1 MQKINR
7 IFEGLESLS
16 SGLDSVPGMA
26 FLAVAAVCILLLVI
40 SAFLIPRLKWRERK
54 KHAFQ
59 QGCVAAALVIYLVSV
74 LGFMFLV
81 RDPSQDYQIQVLPF
95 VQLFSE
101 GINLRLLIMEA
112 AKIFLFVPVGILFVS
127 CLHREERLVR
137 ALMFSFGI
145 SLLVE
150 FLQYICKMG
159 TFSTGDMI
167 LNTLGGLLGAF
178 LTIRWQHTAGK
189 KTLGG
194 ILLRAAFGLSVMALI
209 FGTAA
214 FGTYHVLRTGGERD
228 IRENVSSVDL
238 HMESR
243 EGDKKLSEGSDY
255 IWHNG
260 KAYRYNDQVI
270 TLLCM
275 GIDQAGE
282 EIQKAKDVS
291 GESGQAD
298 SIFLAVMDPVSR
310 QLRVIAISRDTM
322 TKIPAFDNKGNYLGE
337 NINHLGLAYAYGN
350 GREKSC
356 QYMVD
361 AVSKL
366 FYGIPINGYAA
377 FSLETIG
384 KLNDA
389 VGGVTVTVPEGEDMT
404 SADPQLK
411 SGEAVTLTGDMAE
424 TFVRWRNTEEHG
436 SNNMRIA
443 RQKQFLVSFFQQ
455 AAAAVQKNVSL
466 PASLYQEFSSEM
478 VTDINLDKA
487 VYLISE
493 AAKMSFQEGNLTVL
507 QGEAKTGK
515 VYDEFYV
522 DDDAL
527 YELILDTF
535 YMEETDS

>member
-1 MQKINR
+1 MQKISR

-26 FLAVAAVCILLLVI
+26 FLAVAVICILLLLA
-40 SAFLIPRLKWRERK
+40 SALVVPRLKWRERK
-54 KHAFQ
+54 KRTFQ
-59 QGCVAAALVIYLVSV
+59 LTCVAGALVIYLLSAV
-74 LGFMFLV
+74 GFMLLT
-81 RDPSQDYQIQVLPF
+81 RNPSQGYQIQVFPF
-95 VQLFSE
+95 AELISE
-101 GINLRLLIMEA
+101 GLSLPILLQEA
-112 AKIFLFVPVGILFVS
+112 GKLLLFVPVGILFV
-127 CLHREERLVR
+127 CQLHREERLMR
-137 ALMFSFGI
+137 AFLFSFGMG
-145 SLLVE
+145 LLVE

-159 TFSTGDMI
+159 TFSTGDMV

-178 LTIRWQHTAGK
+178 LTVRWQHTAGR
-189 KTLGG
+189 KTVEGV
-194 ILLRAAFGLSVMALI
+194 LLRAVFGLSIMVLV

-214 FGTYHVLRTGGERD
+214 FGTYHVLRTGGKREMK
-228 IRENVSSVDL
+228 ENVSSVAL
-238 HMESR
+238 SMESR
-243 EGDKKLSEGSDY
+243 DGGKKLSEGSDY

-337 NINHLGLAYAYGN
+337 NINHLGLAYAYGD

-361 AVSKL
+361 AVSRL

-411 SGEAVTLTGDMAE
+411 SGAAVTLTGDMAE

-443 RQKQFLVSFFQQ
+443 RQKQFLLSFFQQ
-455 AAAAVQKNVSL
+455 AAAAVQKDVSL
-466 PASLYQEFSSEM
+466 PAGLYREFSSEM
-478 VTDINLDKA
+478 ITDISLDKA

-535 YMEETDS
+535 YVEETDS

>member
-1 MQKINR
+1 MQKISR

-26 FLAVAAVCILLLVI
+26 FLAVAAVCFFLLLAG
-40 SAFLIPRLKWRERK
+40 AFVIPRLKWRERK
-54 KHAFQ
+54 KRAFRQ
-59 QGCVAAALVIYLVSV
+59 TCVAGALVIYLLSAM
-74 LGFMFLV
+74 GFMLLT
-81 RDPSQDYQIQVLPF
+81 RDPSQGYQIQVFPF
-95 VQLFSE
+95 AELISE
-101 GINLRLLIMEA
+101 GLSIPLLLTEA
-112 AKIFLFVPVGILFVS
+112 GKLLLFVPVGILFVYQ
-127 CLHREERLVR
+127 LHREERLMR
-137 ALMFSFGI
+137 AFLFSFGM

-150 FLQYICKMG
+150 FLQYIGRMG

-167 LNTLGGLLGAF
+167 LNTLGGFLGAF
-178 LTIRWQHTAGK
+178 LAVRWQHTAGR
-189 KTLGG
+189 KTVEGV
-194 ILLRAAFGLSVMALI
+194 LLRAVFGFSVMVLVFSA
-209 FGTAA
+209 AA

-228 IRENVSSVDL
+228 MRENVSSVAL
-238 HMESR
+238 NMGSR
-243 EGDKKLSEGSDY
+243 DGDKKAPGESDY

-260 KAYRYNDQVI
+260 KAYQYNDQVV

-282 EIQKAKDVS
+282 EIQKEKEAS

-298 SIFLAVMDPVSR
+298 SIFLAVLDSVSS

-337 NINHLGLAYAYGN
+337 NVNHLGLAYAYGN

-361 AVSKL
+361 AVSEL

-389 VGGVTVTVPEGEDMT
+389 VGGVTVTVPEGEDMS
-404 SADPQLK
+404 SADPQLI
-411 SGEAVTLTGDMAE
+411 SGAPVTLTGDMAE

-443 RQKQFLVSFFQQ
+443 RQKQFLLGFFRQ
-455 AAAAVQKNVSL
+455 AVAAVRKDVSL

-478 VTDINLDKA
+478 VTDISLDKA

-493 AAKMSFQEGNLTVL
+493 AAKMNFNEGNLTVL
-507 QGEAKTGK
+507 QGEAKAGK

>member
-16 SGLDSVPGMA
+16 SGLDSVLGMA
-26 FLAVAAVCILLLVI
+26 FLAVAVICILLLLA
-40 SAFLIPRLKWRERK
+40 SALVIPRLKWRERK
-54 KHAFQ
+54 KRTFQ
-59 QGCVAAALVIYLVSV
+59 LTCVAGALVIYLLSAV
-74 LGFMFLV
+74 GFMLLT
-81 RDPSQDYQIQVLPF
+81 RNPSQGYHIQVLPF
-95 VQLFSE
+95 AELISE
-101 GINLRLLIMEA
+101 GLSLPLLLQEA
-112 AKIFLFVPVGILFVS
+112 GKLLLFVPVGILFV
-127 CLHREERLVR
+127 CQLHREERLMR
-137 ALMFSFGI
+137 AFLFSFGM

-159 TFSTGDMI
+159 TFSTGDMV

-178 LTIRWQHTAGK
+178 LTVRWQHTAGR
-189 KTLGG
+189 KTVEGV
-194 ILLRAAFGLSVMALI
+194 LLRAVFGLSIMVLV

-214 FGTYHVLRTGGERD
+214 FGTYHVLRTGGKREMK
-228 IRENVSSVDL
+228 ENVSSVAL
-238 HMESR
+238 SMESR
-243 EGDKKLSEGSDY
+243 DGGKKLSEDSDY

-260 KAYRYNDQVI
+260 KAYQYNDQII

-282 EIQKAKDVS
+282 EIQKEKNVS

-337 NINHLGLAYAYGN
+337 NVNHLGLAYAYGD

-389 VGGVTVTVPEGEDMT
+389 VGGVTVTIPEGEDMT

-411 SGEAVTLTGDMAE
+411 SGAAVTLTGDMAE

-443 RQKQFLVSFFQQ
+443 RQKQFLLSFFQQ
-455 AAAAVQKNVSL
+455 AAAAVQKDVSL
-466 PASLYQEFSSEM
+466 PAGLYREFSSEM
-478 VTDINLDKA
+478 ITDISLDKA

-493 AAKMSFQEGNLTVL
+493 TAKMSFQEGNLTVL

-535 YMEETDS
+535 YVEETDS

>member
-1 MQKINR
+1 MQKISR

-16 SGLDSVPGMA
+16 SGLDSVLGMA
-26 FLAVAAVCILLLVI
+26 FLAVAVICILLLLA
-40 SAFLIPRLKWRERK
+40 SALVIPRLKWRERK
-54 KHAFQ
+54 KRTFQ
-59 QGCVAAALVIYLVSV
+59 LTCVAGALVIYLLSAV
-74 LGFMFLV
+74 GFMLLT
-81 RDPSQDYQIQVLPF
+81 RNPSQGYHIQVLPF
-95 VQLFSE
+95 AELISE
-101 GINLRLLIMEA
+101 GLSLPLLLQEA
-112 AKIFLFVPVGILFVS
+112 GKLLLFVPVGILFV
-127 CLHREERLVR
+127 CQLHREERLMR
-137 ALMFSFGI
+137 AFLFSFGM

-159 TFSTGDMI
+159 TFSTGDMV

-178 LTIRWQHTAGK
+178 LTVRWQHTAGR
-189 KTLGG
+189 KTVEGV
-194 ILLRAAFGLSVMALI
+194 LLRAVFGLSIMVLV

-214 FGTYHVLRTGGERD
+214 FGTYHVLRTGGKREMK
-228 IRENVSSVDL
+228 ENVSSVAL
-238 HMESR
+238 SMESR
-243 EGDKKLSEGSDY
+243 DGGKKLSEDSDY

-260 KAYRYNDQVI
+260 KAYQYNDQII

-282 EIQKAKDVS
+282 EIQKEKNVS

-337 NINHLGLAYAYGN
+337 NVNHLGLAYAYGD

-493 AAKMSFQEGNLTVL
+493 AVKMSFQEGNLTVL

>member
-1 MQKINR
+1 MQKISR

-16 SGLDSVPGMA
+16 SGLDSVLGMA
-26 FLAVAAVCILLLVI
+26 FLAVAVICILLLLA
-40 SAFLIPRLKWRERK
+40 SALVIPRLKWRERK
-54 KHAFQ
+54 KRTFQ
-59 QGCVAAALVIYLVSV
+59 LTCVAGALVIYLLSAV
-74 LGFMFLV
+74 GFMLLT
-81 RDPSQDYQIQVLPF
+81 RNPSQGYHIQVLPF
-95 VQLFSE
+95 AELISE
-101 GINLRLLIMEA
+101 GLSLPLLLQEA
-112 AKIFLFVPVGILFVS
+112 GKLLLFVPVGILFV
-127 CLHREERLVR
+127 CQLHREERLMR
-137 ALMFSFGI
+137 AFLFSFGM

-159 TFSTGDMI
+159 TFSTGDMV

-178 LTIRWQHTAGK
+178 LTVRWQHTAGR
-189 KTLGG
+189 KTVEGV
-194 ILLRAAFGLSVMALI
+194 LLRAVFGLSIMVLV

-214 FGTYHVLRTGGERD
+214 FGTYHVLRTGGKREMK
-228 IRENVSSVDL
+228 ENVSSVAL
-238 HMESR
+238 SMESR
-243 EGDKKLSEGSDY
+243 DGGKKLSEDSDY

-260 KAYRYNDQVI
+260 KAYQYNDQII

-282 EIQKAKDVS
+282 EIQKEKNVS

-337 NINHLGLAYAYGN
+337 NVNHLGLAYAYGD

-389 VGGVTVTVPEGEDMT
+389 VGGVTVTIPEGEDMT

-411 SGEAVTLTGDMAE
+411 SGAAVTLTGDMAE

-443 RQKQFLVSFFQQ
+443 RQKQFLLSFFQQ
-455 AAAAVQKNVSL
+455 AAAAVQKDVSL
-466 PASLYQEFSSEM
+466 PAGLYREFSSEM
-478 VTDINLDKA
+478 ITDISLDKA

-535 YMEETDS
+535 YVEETDS

>member
-1 MQKINR
+1 MQKISR

-26 FLAVAAVCILLLVI
+26 FLAVAVICILLLLA
-40 SAFLIPRLKWRERK
+40 SALVVPRLKWRERK
-54 KHAFQ
+54 KRTFQ
-59 QGCVAAALVIYLVSV
+59 LICVAGALVIYLLSAV
-74 LGFMFLV
+74 GFMLLT
-81 RDPSQDYQIQVLPF
+81 RNPSQGYQIQVFPF
-95 VQLFSE
+95 AELISE
-101 GINLRLLIMEA
+101 GLSLPILLQEA
-112 AKIFLFVPVGILFVS
+112 GKLLLFVPVGILFV
-127 CLHREERLVR
+127 CQLHREERLMR
-137 ALMFSFGI
+137 AFLFSFGMG
-145 SLLVE
+145 LLVE

-159 TFSTGDMI
+159 TFSTGDMV

-178 LTIRWQHTAGK
+178 LTVRWQHTAGR
-189 KTLGG
+189 KTVEGV
-194 ILLRAAFGLSVMALI
+194 LLRAVFGLSIMVLV

-214 FGTYHVLRTGGERD
+214 FGTYHVLRTGGKREMK
-228 IRENVSSVDL
+228 ENVSSVAL
-238 HMESR
+238 SMESR
-243 EGDKKLSEGSDY
+243 DGGKKLSEGSDY

-337 NINHLGLAYAYGN
+337 NINHLGLAYAYGD

-361 AVSKL
+361 AVSRL

-404 SADPQLK
+404 SADSQLK
-411 SGEAVTLTGDMAE
+411 SGAAVTLTGDMAE

-443 RQKQFLVSFFQQ
+443 RQKQFLLSFFQQ
-455 AAAAVQKNVSL
+455 AAAAVQKDVSL
-466 PASLYQEFSSEM
+466 PAGLYREFSSEM
-478 VTDINLDKA
+478 ITDISLDKA

-535 YMEETDS
+535 YVEETDS

>member
-1 MQKINR
+1 MQKISR

-26 FLAVAAVCILLLVI
+26 FLAVAVICILLLLA
-40 SAFLIPRLKWRERK
+40 SALVVPRLKWRERK
-54 KHAFQ
+54 KRTFQ
-59 QGCVAAALVIYLVSV
+59 LTCVAGALVIYLLSAV
-74 LGFMFLV
+74 GFMLLT
-81 RDPSQDYQIQVLPF
+81 RNSSQGYQIQVLPF
-95 VQLFSE
+95 AELISE
-101 GINLRLLIMEA
+101 GLSLPILLQEA
-112 AKIFLFVPVGILFVS
+112 GKLLLFVPVGILFV
-127 CLHREERLVR
+127 CQLHREERLMR
-137 ALMFSFGI
+137 AFLFSFGM

-159 TFSTGDMI
+159 TFSTGDMV

-178 LTIRWQHTAGK
+178 LTVRWQHTAGR
-189 KTLGG
+189 KTVEGV
-194 ILLRAAFGLSVMALI
+194 LLRAVFGLSIMVLV

-228 IRENVSSVDL
+228 MRENVSSVALSMAD
-238 HMESR
+238 R
-243 EGDKKLSEGSDY
+243 GDGKKLSKDSDY

-260 KAYRYNDQVI
+260 KAYQYNDQII

-282 EIQKAKDVS
+282 EIQKEKNVS

-337 NINHLGLAYAYGN
+337 NVNHLGLAYAYGD

-361 AVSKL
+361 AVSRL

-443 RQKQFLVSFFQQ
+443 RQKQFLLSFFQQ

-478 VTDINLDKA
+478 VTDISLDKA

>member
-16 SGLDSVPGMA
+16 SGLDSVPGKI
-26 FLAVAAVCILLLVI
+26 FLAVVIVCIILLLT

-59 QGCVAAALVIYLVSV
+59 QGCVAAALVIYLVSA

-81 RDPSQDYQIQVLPF
+81 RNPSQDYQIQVIPF
-95 VQLFSE
+95 VQLLSE
-101 GINLRLLIMEA
+101 GIKLRLLILEA
-112 AKIFLFVPVGILFVS
+112 GKILLFVPVGILFVC

-137 ALMFSFGI
+137 ALMFSFGM

-159 TFSTGDMI
+159 TFSTGDMV

-189 KTLGG
+189 KTVGG
-194 ILLRAAFGLSVMALI
+194 ILLRVAFGLSVMILI

-228 IRENVSSVDL
+228 MRENVSSVALSMAD
-238 HMESR
+238 R
-243 EGDKKLSEGSDY
+243 GDDKKLSENSDY

-275 GIDQAGE
+275 GIDQSGG
-282 EIQKAKDVS
+282 EIQEEKNVS

-310 QLRVIAISRDTM
+310 QLSVIAISRDTM

-337 NINHLGLAYAYGN
+337 NINHLGLAYAYGD

-361 AVSKL
+361 AVSRL

-377 FSLETIG
+377 FSLETG

-389 VGGVTVTVPEGEDMT
+389 VGGVTVTVPDGEDMT
-404 SADPQLK
+404 SAVAQLK

-443 RQKQFLVSFFQQ
+443 RQKQFLLSFFQQ

-478 VTDINLDKA
+478 VTDISLDKA

-515 VYDEFYV
+515 IYDEFYV

-535 YMEETDS
+535 YVEETDS